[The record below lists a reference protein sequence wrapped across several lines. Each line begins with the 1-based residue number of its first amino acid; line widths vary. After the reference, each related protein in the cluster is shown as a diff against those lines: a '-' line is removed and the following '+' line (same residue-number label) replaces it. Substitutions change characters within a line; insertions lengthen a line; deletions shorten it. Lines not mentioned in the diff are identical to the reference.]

1 MLTRCRSFLV
11 SKFLVSKF
19 FGVEVLVSKFFGVE
33 IFWWQNL
40 SFVENFGDK
49 ICLHGI
55 HEWSKSN
62 TSLSLMQ
69 SRMLK
74 AECSMNTS
82 WRSENIPLW
91 ICWWFLTEFWWVLTS
106 WFHFWHYGFIFD
118 MCKLQVI
125 AHVMFIVFFLSF
137 IFVVRD
143 FISDFIYDFISD
155 FIYDF
160 INCQSCLRLHCT
172 NVGYI

>member
-19 FGVEVLVSKFFGVE
+19 
-33 IFWWQNL
+33 WWQNL
-40 SFVENFGDK
+40 SFIENLGDK
-49 ICLHGI
+49 ICLHGS

-69 SRMLK
+69 
-74 AECSMNTS
+74 AECSMS
-82 WRSENIPLW
+82 CWAW
-91 ICWWFLTEFWWVLTS
+91 ILTKWKFTFVDLLMIFDRVLMSFDIVVSFLTL
-106 WFHFWHYGFIFD
+106 WFHFWHVQ
-118 MCKLQVI
+118 LQV
-125 AHVMFIVFFLSF
+125 MFTVFFLSF
-137 IFVVRD
+137 IFVVR
-143 FISDFIYDFISD
+143 DFIYDFISD